1 MIDGRAVV
9 VCALVFL
16 SACTTTDGGQGAG
29 FGQQM
34 QNSLSNFGKGI
45 ETGVAANFTGEN
57 IVTGRMMIRS
67 PIQGYFTCFKDIENG
82 YVSRSPISNPAQ
94 AEGTPGMIMTQDGYV
109 GSGRCSEWQQ
119 KGLLVSAAGQPA
131 GSSAYAAHDCGT
143 LFDGL
148 KPGDRAMAC
157 DAHKMNKELAKVYF
171 PGQEPAPQASL
182 NNQQLSAETAAGF
195 AAIQAQVERDKAA
208 VQAAKAAH
216 GGY

>member
-1 MIDGRAVV
+1 MIDGRAVA

-16 SACTTTDGGQGAG
+16 SACTTTDGGQGPS

-34 QNSLSNFGKGI
+34 QNSLNNFGKGI
-45 ETGVAANFTGEN
+45 ETSVASNFTGEN
-57 IVTGRMMIRS
+57 IVTGRMLIRS
-67 PIQGYFTCFKDIENG
+67 PIHGYFTCFKDIDNG

-109 GSGRCSEWQQ
+109 GSGRCSEWAQ
-119 KGLLVSAAGQPA
+119 KGLLVSAVNQPA
-131 GSSAYAAHDCGT
+131 GSSAYVSHDCGT
-143 LFDGL
+143 MFDGL

-157 DAHKMNKELAKVYF
+157 DAHKANKELEKVYF
-171 PGQEPAPQASL
+171 PGQQPPPVPKTT
-182 NNQQLSAETAAGF
+182 QQINAEAAAGF

-208 VQAAKAAH
+208 VQAGKAAH